1 MAKFSGQFLQALAQP
16 SYQQGLFTAAKSLG
30 AMPTRLRQERELA
43 NVMSRGQSAIAS
55 DNAAE
60 LSKVAGDLASMGYS
74 EEAQKFA
81 IASRKAQQK
90 SSRSEVSKELMQAVS
105 GRQPISADLEG
116 RLLDAGFT
124 PQEIIS
130 AKTQQREGMKEEGE
144 EALTAMIS
152 IEDFDID
159 KNPQDRKS
167 FFQEA
172 SFYKLTAKE
181 ARELYD
187 GARSNLRRG
196 SSEASKNITIF
207 NEETNQNEEYIV
219 YRDDQG
225 VVQKTFVGIAERD
238 AEDPR
243 DTGFSTATGLKL
255 VDRAAIDAQASAQ
268 KTSGLR
274 QIVQEAEDLAGLP
287 GGALGKARDFLVKD
301 VAGLGDAYSAFR
313 TDLNKLQMQSAIALL
328 PRGPASDKDVAL
340 ALSASRNLNDYSADE
355 RLSIL
360 RGMLKIQEAEQRYL
374 EERRA
379 YISRTRDPVAIGYE
393 EYTQAVGAEQQ
404 RVAFE
409 QDYSAQVRELK
420 DLIAL
425 IPEDEQQAQQY
436 LQVIRKK
443 EKEFIDNGLLPA
455 SYMDLLEIEDQAI
468 TTWNEVKTNNEI
480 PISLP

>member
-1 MAKFSGQFLQALAQP
+1 
-16 SYQQGLFTAAKSLG
+16 
-30 AMPTRLRQERELA
+30 
-43 NVMSRGQSAIAS
+43 
-55 DNAAE
+55 
-60 LSKVAGDLASMGYS
+60 
-74 EEAQKFA
+74 
-81 IASRKAQQK
+81 
-90 SSRSEVSKELMQAVS
+90 
-105 GRQPISADLEG
+105 
-116 RLLDAGFT
+116 
-124 PQEIIS
+124 
-130 AKTQQREGMKEEGE
+130 
-144 EALTAMIS
+144 
-152 IEDFDID
+152 
-159 KNPQDRKS
+159 
-167 FFQEA
+167 
-172 SFYKLTAKE
+172 
-181 ARELYD
+181 
-187 GARSNLRRG
+187 
-196 SSEASKNITIF
+196 
-207 NEETNQNEEYIV
+207 EYIV

-393 EYTQAVGAEQQ
+393 E
-404 RVAFE
+404 
-409 QDYSAQVRELK
+409 
-420 DLIAL
+420 
-425 IPEDEQQAQQY
+425 
-436 LQVIRKK
+436 
-443 EKEFIDNGLLPA
+443 
-455 SYMDLLEIEDQAI
+455 
-468 TTWNEVKTNNEI
+468 
-480 PISLP
+480 